1 METNNYGWLEAL
13 DKLSMATLEAKPEP
27 IMEVTGLNKNF
38 GKVQALKDVNLTIP
52 RGRIIGLLGK
62 NGAGKSTLMRCLL
75 GFLKYNGEISY
86 HGQKLEH
93 NDSSIF
99 RNVAFIPDVSALDDR
114 LTVAQ
119 TIAYVK
125 GVNPSWNDRKAD
137 SLIEKSSL
145 PSKQRV
151 KTLSKGMKTKLYLL
165 LVLSLDVEFL
175 LLDEPTIGLDILFRK
190 EFFNTILGEFYDETK
205 TILISTH
212 EVNEV
217 EHILQDIIF
226 IDQGRIILYDDI
238 ETLRSKYLEIKVPR
252 EFADE
257 LKKHHP
263 LQVWEG
269 LGYVHALV
277 EEKLDIQ
284 GAEYGEPQLADLFL
298 AKVGGGK

>member
-1 METNNYGWLEAL
+1 VEQNSYGFLEAL
-13 DKLSMATLEAKPEP
+13 DKIIEASADNKPENL
-27 IMEVTGLNKNF
+27 MEISNVSKRF
-38 GKVQALKDVNLTIP
+38 GKVQALKDIDLTIP

-62 NGAGKSTLMRCLL
+62 NGAGKSTLMRCML
-75 GFLKYNGEISY
+75 GFLKYEGGISY
-86 HGQKLEH
+86 RGKKLEH
-93 NDSSIF
+93 NDSNIF
-99 RNVAFIPDVSALDDR
+99 HSVAFIPDVSALDER
-114 LTVAQ
+114 LTVQQ

-125 GVNPSWNDRKAD
+125 GVNPGWNDRKAD
-137 SLIEKSSL
+137 SLLEKSDL
-145 PSKQRV
+145 PLKQRV

-175 LLDEPTIGLDILFRK
+175 MLDEPTIGLDIVFRK

-226 IDQGRIILYDDI
+226 IDKGRIILYEDI
-238 ETLRSKYLEIKVPR
+238 DALKQKYLEVKVPR
-252 EFADE
+252 EYAEE

-269 LGYVHALV
+269 LGYVHGLV
-277 EEKLDIQ
+277 ESKLEIEA
-284 GAEYGEPQLADLFL
+284 AEYGEPQLADLFI
-298 AKVGGGK
+298 AKVGGAK

>member
-1 METNNYGWLEAL
+1 METNSYGFLEAL
-13 DKLSMATLEAKPEP
+13 DKIIEASKPDNPEP
-27 IMEVTGLNKNF
+27 IMSIQGLSKRFKN
-38 GKVQALKDVNLTIP
+38 VQALKDVTLDIP
-52 RGRIIGLLGK
+52 KGRIIGLLGK
-62 NGAGKSTLMRCLL
+62 NGAGKSTLMRCML
-75 GFLKYNGEISY
+75 GFLNHEGTIRY
-86 HGQKLEH
+86 HGHKMEH
-93 NDSSIF
+93 NDSNIF

-125 GVNPSWNDRKAD
+125 GVNPSWNDKKAD
-137 SLIEKSSL
+137 SLLAKSDL
-145 PSKQRV
+145 PLKQKV

-175 LLDEPTIGLDILFRK
+175 MLDEPTIGLDIVFRK

-226 IDQGRIILYDDI
+226 IDKGRLILYDDI
-238 ETLRSKYLEIKVPR
+238 DLLKQKYLEVKVPR

-257 LKKHHP
+257 LKRHNP

-269 LGYVHALV
+269 LGYVHGLV
-277 EEKLDIQ
+277 TEKLDIES
-284 GAEYGEPQLADLFL
+284 AEYGEPQLADLFI
-298 AKVGGGK
+298 AKVGGDK

>member
-1 METNNYGWLEAL
+1 MGTNNYGFLEAL
-13 DKLSMATLEAKPEP
+13 DKQTMTADEPKPDY
-27 IMEVTGLNKNF
+27 IMQIKNVSKNF
-38 GKVQALKDVNLTIP
+38 KKVQALKNVTLDIP

-62 NGAGKSTLMRCLL
+62 NGAGKSTLMRCML
-75 GFLKYNGEISY
+75 GFLKYDGDILY
-86 HGQKLEH
+86 HGAKLKH
-93 NDSSIF
+93 NDFNIF

-114 LTVAQ
+114 LTVQQ
-119 TIAYVK
+119 TIDYVK
-125 GVNPSWNDRKAD
+125 GVNPGWNDRKAD
-137 SLIEKSSL
+137 VLMEKSDL
-145 PSKQRV
+145 PPKQKV

-226 IDQGRIILYDDI
+226 IDRGEIILYDDI
-238 ETLRSKYLEIKVPR
+238 ELLKQKYMEVKVPR
-252 EFADE
+252 EFAQE
-257 LKKHHP
+257 LRKHNP
-263 LQVWEG
+263 QQIWEG

-284 GAEYGEPQLADLFL
+284 GAEYGVPQLADLFL
-298 AKVGGGK
+298 AKVGGGR